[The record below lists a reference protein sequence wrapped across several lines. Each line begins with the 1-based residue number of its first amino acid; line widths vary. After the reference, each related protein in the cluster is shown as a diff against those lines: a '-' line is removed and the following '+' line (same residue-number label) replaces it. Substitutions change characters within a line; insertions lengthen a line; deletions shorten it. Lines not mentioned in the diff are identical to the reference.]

1 MMMRLNE
8 PIILYN
14 RQNKD
19 CKKNKITIQIKIFS
33 APFLSDIF
41 QDSVILN
48 HLFIVFYKS
57 ASYYTDKF
65 FPIYFSKSTF
75 LLYKKNDASFVLL
88 EYIYP

>member
-1 MMMRLNE
+1 MRLNE

-48 HLFIVFYKS
+48 HLFIVFIS
-57 ASYYTDKF
+57 QHRTILTNSSQFISLSQHSYSIKRM
-65 FPIYFSKSTF
+65 I
-75 LLYKKNDASFVLL
+75 LLLFC
-88 EYIYP
+88 